1 MFKRGYTLI
10 EVLIA
15 IVIVGILAAVVFSRT
30 CDTSKPEEAQR
41 AADDFAR
48 HVPGATGA
56 TCTQTDTDG
65 DGYCGC
71 TVFVKD
77 APPVAIECGCEGWC
91 IKCARGCKVV
101 ETVKFQERRR

>member
-1 MFKRGYTLI
+1 MLKRGYTLI
-10 EVLIA
+10 EVLVVVV
-15 IVIVGILAAVVFSRT
+15 VIGIFAAVFIRA

-41 AADDFAR
+41 AAEDFAR
-48 HVPGATGA
+48 HIPDATGT
-56 TCTQTDTDG
+56 TCTKTDTDG

-71 TVFVKD
+71 TVFVKN